1 MYLLIGG
8 PLLES
13 GIIDLKLPR
22 VVDTAVAFTR
32 SLAHVL
38 RLPVHHLRHLLID
51 DVATGG
57 GLGRH
62 WAGFLI
68 V

>member
-1 MYLLIGG
+1 MYLLISG

-22 VVDTAVAFTR
+22 VINAAVAFTR
-32 SLAHVL
+32 SLTHIL
-38 RLPVHHLRHLLID
+38 RLPVHHLRHFFID
-51 DVATGG
+51 NVATGL
-57 GLGRH
+57 GLGRDR
-62 WAGFLI
+62 ACVLI

>member
-8 PLLES
+8 PLLEG

-22 VVDTAVAFTR
+22 VVYTAVAFTR
-32 SLAHVL
+32 SLTHVL

-51 DVATGG
+51 DVA
-57 GLGRH
+57 
-62 WAGFLI
+62 A
-68 V
+68 

>member
-32 SLAHVL
+32 SLTHVL

-57 GLGRH
+57 GLGRDR
-62 WAGFLI
+62 AGVLVI
-68 V
+68 

>member
-32 SLAHVL
+32 CLTHVL

-51 DVATGG
+51 NVAAGG
-57 GLGRH
+57 GLGRDRP
-62 WAGFLI
+62 GVLVI
-68 V
+68 

>member
-1 MYLLIGG
+1 MYLLICG

-22 VVDTAVAFTR
+22 VIDTAVSFTR
-32 SLAHVL
+32 SLTHIL

-51 DVATGG
+51 NVAIGR
-57 GLGRH
+57 GLGRNL
-62 WAGFLI
+62 AGVLI